1 MPKMQDIDNIKAII
15 KTIFENNE
23 IEFETELGL
32 DSRLV
37 EDLGMD
43 SLMIA
48 ELSVRLEDL
57 YAKDVFENG
66 MLYTVEEIIQ
76 VLRK

>member
-1 MPKMQDIDNIKAII
+1 MQDIDNIKAII
-15 KTIFENNE
+15 KTIFENSE

-48 ELSVRLEDL
+48 ELSVRIEDL

-76 VLRK
+76 ILRK

>member
-15 KTIFENNE
+15 KTIFENSE

-48 ELSVRLEDL
+48 ELSVRIEDL

-76 VLRK
+76 ILRK